1 MIEAKGVLG
10 IIVKGELKLEQ
21 VISLRVEISSRL
33 NKMLEEYEHMQRSSG
48 GFERGGGE
56 KVL

>member
-10 IIVKGELKLEQ
+10 IIVKGELKREQ

-33 NKMLEEYEHMQRSSG
+33 NKMLEEYEHMRRSSG